1 MRPLLVAGV
10 DIAAVNGPAAVV
22 LSGDEEPVLRVAR
35 ELSDRGCR
43 TRRLAVSHAF
53 HSERMEP
60 MLEEFQRVVEG
71 LSFTAP
77 VIPLVSNVTG
87 ELLDAEAVCAP
98 TYWVEHV
105 RSAVRFADG
114 VRALAEYGV
123 STYLELGPDGT
134 LSAMGRECLD
144 DGHTAFVPALRRE
157 GDETRALVTALA
169 TCHTRGVRV
178 DWATVVGGTPT
189 GSVDLPTYAFQ
200 REHYWLMGERR
211 GVGDVASAGLV
222 GVG

>member
-1 MRPLLVAGV
+1 AVGAGEGQVRPLLVPGV

-35 ELSDRGCR
+35 ELSGQGCR

-53 HSERMEP
+53 HSARMEP
-60 MLEEFQRVVEG
+60 MLEEFRRVVEG
-71 LSFTAP
+71 LSFAAP
-77 VIPLVSNVTG
+77 EIPVVSNATG
-87 ELLDAEAVCAP
+87 ELVDAEVVCSP

-144 DGHTAFVPALRRE
+144 EGQAAFVPALRRE

-169 TCHTRGVRV
+169 TCHTRGVHV
-178 DWATVVGGTPT
+178 DWATAMGGTRT

-200 REHYWLMGERR
+200 REHY
-211 GVGDVASAGLV
+211 
-222 GVG
+222 